1 MSSGS
6 TPDLP
11 KMEYVRFGKTG
22 LKVSRICL
30 GCMSYGSPDW
40 SPWIKG
46 EEESIEQIKRAYEA
60 GINFFDTADT
70 YSSGLSEIIL
80 GKALRQIG
88 APRGRVVI
96 ATKCFF
102 PVYDS
107 PDGIKDFANF
117 ASDPALINRVG
128 LSRKHIFDAV
138 DASLKRLGVEYIDL
152 YQIHRLDTGTPME
165 EIMEALNDLVRSGK
179 VRYIGASAMTA
190 WQFQKLNNIAER
202 RGWTKFVSMQNLY
215 NLLFREEEREM
226 IPYCLDA
233 GIAGIP
239 YSPLA
244 SGIIAGNNRNT
255 TRAGTWF
262 LMTTI
267 YPNTKQDSNDT
278 IIAHVEEI
286 AKKYNATNAQIA
298 LAWHFAKPY
307 STSPIVGVSKIEQLY
322 DLLGAL
328 KIKLT
333 EEDVKYLEEPYTTRP
348 PQTLNF

>member
-1 MSSGS
+1 MS
-6 TPDLP
+6 TPTPELP

-22 LKVSRICL
+22 LKVSKICL

-40 SPWIKG
+40 SPWILN
-46 EEESIEQIKRAYEA
+46 EEESIKHIKIAYEA
-60 GINFFDTADT
+60 GINFFDTADA
-70 YSSGLSEIIL
+70 YSSGYSEIIL
-80 GKALRQIG
+80 GKALKEIG

-96 ATKCFF
+96 ATKVFF
-102 PVYDS
+102 AVYDS
-107 PDGIKDFANF
+107 PKELAKLPNPE
-117 ASDPALINRVG
+117 DPELVNRIG

-138 DASLKRLGVEYIDL
+138 DASLKRLGVDYIDL

-202 RGWTKFVSMQNLY
+202 RGWAKFVSMQNLY

-244 SGIIAGNNRNT
+244 TGEITGK
-255 TRAGTWF
+255 TRKTARSVTYF
-262 LMTTI
+262 QMTTFE
-267 YPNTKQDSNDT
+267 PNTKQDSNDV
-278 IIAHVEEI
+278 IVDHVTEI

-298 LAWHFAKPY
+298 LAWHFTKPF

-322 DLLGAL
+322 DLLGSL

-333 EEDVKYLEEPYTTRP
+333 EDDVKYLEEPYTPRP
-348 PQTLNF
+348 PQTLKF

>member
-1 MSSGS
+1 MS
-6 TPDLP
+6 TPTTELP

-22 LKVSRICL
+22 LKVSKICL

-40 SPWIKG
+40 SPWIKS
-46 EEESIEQIKRAYEA
+46 EEESIKHIKAAYEA

-80 GKALRQIG
+80 GKALKEIG

-96 ATKCFF
+96 ATKVFF
-102 PVYDS
+102 PVCDS
-107 PDGIKDFANF
+107 PADMMKGFATF
-117 ASDPALINRVG
+117 AQDPNLINRVG

-138 DASLKRLGVEYIDL
+138 DASLKRLGVDYIDL

-179 VRYIGASAMTA
+179 VRYIGASSMTA

-202 RGWTKFVSMQNLY
+202 KGWAKFVSMQNLY

-226 IPYCLDA
+226 IPYCVDA

-244 SGIIAGNNRNT
+244 SGIIAGKNRKT
-255 TRAGTWF
+255 DRSSTWF
-262 LMTTI
+262 QMTTI
-267 YPNTKQDSNDT
+267 YPNTKQDSND
-278 IIAHVEEI
+278 IIVDHVEEI
-286 AKKYNATNAQIA
+286 AKKYNATSAQIA
-298 LAWHFAKPY
+298 LAWHFTKPF

-333 EEDVKYLEEPYTTRP
+333 EEDVKYLEEPYTARP
-348 PQTLNF
+348 PNTFNF